1 MKRRWLGGLTA
12 LLLVLTAVFPAGWG
26 GVRAEEAPEALPQTV
41 VSADSRSY
49 DQYRALNAD
58 QPAGTR
64 TVTVPLS
71 TGQPDEKARITLA
84 NGWNGADEAVLWD
97 NAAGTVT
104 WPVSVAQ
111 AGWYCLAV
119 TYHAREGAGGP
130 VSLSLMVDGE
140 APFSGCETLTLP
152 RFWRDELEDGEIP
165 RDSSGNEV
173 QPSQSEVLRWETV
186 LLSSADG
193 LYPDAWQFYFS
204 TGEHTLSLTLG
215 GEPVAIGALELCPP
229 ESEAA
234 YVRPEGI
241 GTAGGGL
248 VDTVEGEKP
257 ALKTDEVLHPVYDRT
272 DAATQP
278 ADPYRIRLNTIGG
291 EHWSTAGQWIE
302 WTITVPEDGYYQIGS
317 RFRQKVSQGS
327 PSQRRLRIDGEVPF
341 AECRSLSFSYAL
353 GWQTEW
359 FGGEEPYLFYLTAG
373 EHTLRLEVTSGDMAP
388 LIRQLSQT
396 LDSLNAMYR
405 KIVMITSV
413 QPDMSRDYDVDQQIP
428 ELIGVLESQAA
439 SLRAAAA
446 AIHNGQSTG
455 SQAAS
460 LERLAERLEGFV
472 KKPYSIP
479 EQLSGFREELSTLAS
494 LLLDLRSQPLELD
507 YLFVGRPGTALPRAS
522 AGFFEQFWS
531 DLRSF
536 MASFFM
542 DYDQIGSVD
551 SDRCIDVWM
560 TVGREQANQLR
571 RQIDTDFVEQTG
583 ISVRLRLVTV
593 GLVQAVMAGEEPDVA
608 LNIARSDPL
617 NLWLRG
623 ALAELQDMEG
633 LEEIQAAFS
642 PTAFV
647 PYMTGEALY
656 GLPETQTF
664 DMMFVRT
671 DIFEELGIQPPE
683 TWEDLYRV
691 SQIIQRANL
700 EVGLPSTY
708 TLFGALL
715 LQNGGNFF
723 SEDGQTLTTDSAV
736 GQQAFQEWI
745 DFYLEYSFP
754 LNKNEYN
761 RFRTGEMPL
770 AVTSY
775 TLYNQ
780 LTAAAPDIRGLW
792 EMLPI
797 PGVRQADGT
806 IDRAEVAGGTAC
818 VMLGSSDHK
827 ADAWTF
833 MKWWVSADTQ
843 AEYGRGVEMA
853 LGEAARY
860 TPANQEALE
869 RLGWTAAESAKLR
882 EQWDSV
888 VDLPEVPG
896 GYYIAR
902 NLDNAFRACVY
913 KYSNPR
919 EMLNYWTYETNKE
932 IVRKR
937 REFHLDG

>member
-1 MKRRWLGGLTA
+1 M
-12 LLLVLTAVFPAGWG
+12 
-26 GVRAEEAPEALPQTV
+26 
-41 VSADSRSY
+41 
-49 DQYRALNAD
+49 
-58 QPAGTR
+58 
-64 TVTVPLS
+64 
-71 TGQPDEKARITLA
+71 
-84 NGWNGADEAVLWD
+84 
-97 NAAGTVT
+97 
-104 WPVSVAQ
+104 
-111 AGWYCLAV
+111 
-119 TYHAREGAGGP
+119 
-130 VSLSLMVDGE
+130 
-140 APFSGCETLTLP
+140 
-152 RFWRDELEDGEIP
+152 
-165 RDSSGNEV
+165 
-173 QPSQSEVLRWETV
+173 
-186 LLSSADG
+186 
-193 LYPDAWQFYFS
+193 
-204 TGEHTLSLTLG
+204 
-215 GEPVAIGALELCPP
+215 
-229 ESEAA
+229 
-234 YVRPEGI
+234 
-241 GTAGGGL
+241 
-248 VDTVEGEKP
+248 
-257 ALKTDEVLHPVYDRT
+257 
-272 DAATQP
+272 
-278 ADPYRIRLNTIGG
+278 
-291 EHWSTAGQWIE
+291 
-302 WTITVPEDGYYQIGS
+302 
-317 RFRQKVSQGS
+317 
-327 PSQRRLRIDGEVPF
+327 
-341 AECRSLSFSYAL
+341 
-353 GWQTEW
+353 
-359 FGGEEPYLFYLTAG
+359 
-373 EHTLRLEVTSGDMAP
+373 
-388 LIRQLSQT
+388 
-396 LDSLNAMYR
+396 
-405 KIVMITSV
+405 
-413 QPDMSRDYDVDQQIP
+413 
-428 ELIGVLESQAA
+428 
-439 SLRAAAA
+439 
-446 AIHNGQSTG
+446 
-455 SQAAS
+455 
-460 LERLAERLEGFV
+460 
-472 KKPYSIP
+472 
-479 EQLSGFREELSTLAS
+479 
-494 LLLDLRSQPLELD
+494 
-507 YLFVGRPGTALPRAS
+507 
-522 AGFFEQFWS
+522 
-531 DLRSF
+531 
-536 MASFFM
+536 
-542 DYDQIGSVD
+542 
-551 SDRCIDVWM
+551 
-560 TVGREQANQLR
+560 
-571 RQIDTDFVEQTG
+571 
-583 ISVRLRLVTV
+583 
-593 GLVQAVMAGEEPDVA
+593 A

-843 AEYGRGVEMA
+843 VEYGRGVEMA

-932 IVRKR
+932 IARKR